1 MGAPEDSPTPRVCD
15 RCFAQLAADAEF
27 CVECGAPVPDA
38 ASAEGSDGTIY
49 PQLARANLFRMRGD
63 YRQAEEICLAI
74 LRRYPNNAT
83 ANALLG
89 DISQERGDLE
99 QAAEWYDLALD
110 LTPDSVPIRQKLT
123 VVKERMAERDTANTA
138 KQLGLPTTR
147 PKIGLYVFGVLAFL
161 MGTGAAAFYLGR
173 NWPLSDSVNVV
184 DQPVELGVTRSV
196 QAETEAL
203 PQSPPSTMPV
213 APLANTDTDRAL
225 IEAVAQRN
233 PSGSAVL
240 DIDFV
245 PRGQFAFVT
254 YAVGDEDDPRVL
266 GASIAGT
273 VLEQMP
279 ECQSIVLRA
288 IRHSQV
294 VFVADVTRESVALT
308 AQTDWQANYSKVP
321 GAFADAVLSREWTP
335 GPPLGPPADSDAR
348 PVDRSEAQPGN

>member
-1 MGAPEDSPTPRVCD
+1 MGAPENNPTPRVCD
-15 RCFAQLAADAEF
+15 RCFASLAPDAEF

-161 MGTGAAAFYLGR
+161 LGTGAAAFYLGR
-173 NWPLSDSVNVV
+173 NWPVPESINVV
-184 DQPVELGVTRSV
+184 EQPLELGATRRSSTEPEAPP
-196 QAETEAL
+196 QA
-203 PQSPPSTMPV
+203 QPSTRAA

-240 DIDFV
+240 DIDYF

-254 YAVGDEDDPRVL
+254 YSAGDEDDPRVL
-266 GASIAGT
+266 GASIASS

-279 ECQSIVLRA
+279 ECQSVVLRA

-294 VFVADVTRESVALT
+294 VFIADVTRESVALT
-308 AQTDWQANYSKVP
+308 AQTDWQTNYSKVP

-335 GPPLGPPADSDAR
+335 NAPALSPTDSETR
-348 PVDRSEAQPGN
+348 PVERGGEQPGD